1 MRTRLHQLQQLG
13 QSPWIDIVT
22 RDFVRSGQLQQLVE
36 RGIRGLTANPTI
48 FQKAVASSSAY
59 DASITDLAAAG
70 ADASRIYEA
79 LIVDDI
85 RAAADVLRPLYDQ
98 TKGADGFASIEVSPK
113 LASDTQATIA
123 EARMYA
129 RAINR
134 PNVFVKVP
142 ATEAGIPA
150 IEQLI
155 GEGININITLIFGI
169 EYYEQVMEAYLAGL
183 EQLAA
188 AGQPLDRVASV
199 ASFFVS
205 RVDTEVDKRLDALKV
220 AAQDDA
226 HRRALDTLVG
236 KAAIANARL
245 AYQRFQT
252 TFGSARFAA
261 LKARGARV
269 QRPLWASTSTKN
281 PRYRDVL
288 YVEELIGPDTV
299 NTMPLAT
306 VAAFED
312 HGRVAR
318 TIDTDVGG
326 ADAAMQTL
334 QDVGI
339 AIKDVTD
346 TLQVE
351 GVRLFTAALENLYAC
366 IEEKRATLLAAH
378 REPSVRAPARPG

>member
-13 QSPWIDIVT
+13 QSPWIDVVT

-48 FQKAVASSSAY
+48 FHKAVASSSAY
-59 DASITDLAAAG
+59 DASIADLAVAG

-129 RAINR
+129 QAINR

-183 EQLAA
+183 ERLAA

-366 IEEKRATLLAAH
+366 IEEKRATLLAADG
-378 REPSVRAPARPG
+378 EPSVRAPARPG